1 MQDEKVQTLAEQI
14 AQLIKGQQSAPDFSS
29 LQAGIERIS
38 ERLDKLEAAS
48 SNVYTAYNI
57 PLSIHPSQEKFAVI
71 EAVADEIFTDLQ
83 KEKACA
89 FEPNGKPCDHC
100 SMCSSRGF

>member
-1 MQDEKVQTLAEQI
+1 MQNEKIHTLAEKI
-14 AQLIKGQQSAPDFSS
+14 AQLIEGQQAAPAFTS

-38 ERLDKLEAAS
+38 ERLNKLETAS
-48 SNVYTAYNI
+48 SDVHTAYSVSQ
-57 PLSIHPSQEKFAVI
+57 SIHPSQEKFAVI
-71 EAVADEIFTDLQ
+71 EAVADEIFADLQ

-100 SMCSSRGF
+100 SMCNSRGF